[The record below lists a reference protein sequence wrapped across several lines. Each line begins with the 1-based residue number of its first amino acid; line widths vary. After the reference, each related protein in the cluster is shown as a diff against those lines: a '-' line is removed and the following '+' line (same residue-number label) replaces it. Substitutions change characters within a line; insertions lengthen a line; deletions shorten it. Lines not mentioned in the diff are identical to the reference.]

1 MSLLNGKAK
10 ILQLL
15 QTKKKTLGATG
26 GHWVLLDHALG
37 VGYFNTAVELI
48 MIKYK
53 YKVEALMSAQPQEG
67 KLELGTYKM

>member
-1 MSLLNGKAK
+1 MEKLRFCSHFR
-10 ILQLL
+10 Q
-15 QTKKKTLGATG
+15 KKDTG

-37 VGYFNTAVELI
+37 VGYFNTAVELT

>member
-1 MSLLNGKAK
+1 MSFKEKLRFCSHFR
-10 ILQLL
+10 Q
-15 QTKKKTLGATG
+15 KKDAG

-67 KLELGTYKM
+67 KLELATYKM

>member
-1 MSLLNGKAK
+1 M
-10 ILQLL
+10 
-15 QTKKKTLGATG
+15 
-26 GHWVLLDHALG
+26 LLDHALG